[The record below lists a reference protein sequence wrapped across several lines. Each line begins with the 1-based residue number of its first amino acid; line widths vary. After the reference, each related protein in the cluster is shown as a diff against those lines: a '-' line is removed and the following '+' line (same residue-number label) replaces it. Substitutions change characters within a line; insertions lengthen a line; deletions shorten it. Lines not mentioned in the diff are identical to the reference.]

1 MSENSGLR
9 TYTANGALGSNVR
22 VKLTANSATV
32 PVQVEIA
39 GLAAQHVGI
48 TEFAV
53 ASGDPVTVRLRTY
66 PGTQEVVAADSFAV
80 GAVLYGAA
88 NGKVT
93 DNSAQAGSAI
103 GLAMEA
109 AGHDGDVVEMVPFNV
124 LSTTAATVS
133 VEDTDT
139 LTDTETVEAALAE
152 IYKGLLTAQ
161 ATIPVPLGAITL
173 EDGTALTKQ
182 ADAATGFAQLA
193 NKETVIMVPVNGAGL
208 ALGFTVPVSQD
219 LNNAA
224 AVTVHVLAGK
234 DADNDTLTLDCEVYP
249 CKAGDVANA
258 DIQDT
263 AAQTIVAAV
272 TELVFTCGAG
282 KVLAA
287 PGTLSVVLTAAGG
300 NDGDKI
306 YIYGAWVEYTR
317 KILAA

>member
-9 TYTANGALGSNVR
+9 TYTANGALGANIR
-22 VKLTANSATV
+22 VKLTNASATV
-32 PVQVEIA
+32 PVQVEVA
-39 GLAAQHVGI
+39 GVGEQHIGI
-48 TEFAV
+48 TECAV
-53 ASGDPVTVRLRTY
+53 ASGDPVAVRLRTY
-66 PGTQEVVAADSFAV
+66 PGTQEVVSAKTFAV
-80 GAVLYGAA
+80 GAILYGAA
-88 NGKVT
+88 AGKVS
-93 DNSAQAGSAI
+93 DASSGSAI
-103 GLAMEA
+103 GQAMEA
-109 AGHDGDVVEMVPFNV
+109 CTGGDDVIEMVPYNV
-124 LSTTAATVS
+124 ISTTAATVS
-133 VEDTDT
+133 VADTGTFTDT
-139 LTDTETVEAALAE
+139 VTVETSLAE
-152 IYKGLLTAQ
+152 IYQGLLTAQ
-161 ATIPVPLGAITL
+161 ATIPVPLAAITL

-182 ADAATGFAQLA
+182 AAAATGFAQLA
-193 NKETVIMVPVNGAGL
+193 DKETVIMVPVNGAGL

-219 LNNAA
+219 LDNAA

-272 TELVFTCGAG
+272 TELVFTCGADG
-282 KVLAA
+282 VLAA